1 MQTNTTEKSKPNTV
15 AIVEDNR
22 DVLDTFCLA
31 VENSQHCQLLGCYSR
46 LDLAIAGLSKPPMPD
61 VVFVDLELPDGRG
74 SELIRQ
80 LANAKTRPQMIVYTS
95 FADGEHLFQALRA
108 GADGY
113 LLKQDVEPQQVDEF
127 VASVLRGESP
137 MSGSIAR
144 RCMKYFDE
152 SNQEQTDPDIERLTQ
167 REEEILALVAQGKT
181 ANQVADTLG
190 IAPSNVR
197 TRMRTIYQILNVHN
211 KVDAANRYN
220 RLQRPPPL

>member
-1 MQTNTTEKSKPNTV
+1 
-15 AIVEDNR
+15 
-22 DVLDTFCLA
+22 
-31 VENSQHCQLLGCYSR
+31 
-46 LDLAIAGLSKPPMPD
+46 
-61 VVFVDLELPDGRG
+61 
-74 SELIRQ
+74 
-80 LANAKTRPQMIVYTS
+80 MIVYTS

-152 SNQEQTDPDIERLTQ
+152 SGQRFNDPDIEGLTE
-167 REEEILALVAQGKT
+167 RDEEVLALVAQGKT
-181 ANQVADTLG
+181 AKQVAETLG
-190 IAPSNVR
+190 IALSNVR

-220 RLQRPPPL
+220 RHQGLPPL